1 MPPLVGVAVKVIEP
15 PEHIVVVLAEIVTAG
30 VTGKL
35 TVIVIPLEVAVNG
48 LAHARLL
55 VITHVT
61 ICPFVIVDEV
71 NVELFVPTFVPFT
84 CHW

>member
-1 MPPLVGVAVKVIEP
+1 VKVIEP
-15 PEHIVVVLAEIVTAG
+15 PAQIVVVLAEIVTDG
-30 VTGKL
+30 VTGEL
-35 TVIVIPLEVAVNG
+35 TVIVIPPEVAVNG
-48 LAHARLL
+48 IAQARLL

-71 NVELFVPTFVPFT
+71 NVELFVPIFVPFT